1 MTIQRLNMLFFLLG
15 LSALVPLAALPVSLG
30 QIEIGLESFD
40 GYQEGM
46 AFVSTDEA
54 GTSLE
59 ILIGYKGFGLDT
71 VSWTFSTED
80 LSSFRSASA
89 DGAWWRSRLLEMS
102 VGQIVTRDAGN
113 VLSFSEY
120 HRWAGPLEADIASVM
135 AQNIATLLESDRV
148 TPFTLENLF
157 FQPTHR
163 VVININRYDSQ
174 LAKEFLID
182 ATWSI
187 KDLKSRKL
195 LLLRNST
202 LREPLASADYEELV
216 AAQSKALAA
225 MSQEIAAALAEVVP

>member
-1 MTIQRLNMLFFLLG
+1 MINESRIMQIACVTMVVGVLM
-15 LSALVPLAALPVSLG
+15 LSACGRTPPAKFYTLQPVEQSSTGKSLPPNVALAVGPVAIPAALDRA
-30 QIEIGLESFD
+30 E
-40 GYQEGM
+40 
-46 AFVSTDEA
+46 
-54 GTSLE
+54 
-59 ILIGYKGFGLDT
+59 
-71 VSWTFSTED
+71 
-80 LSSFRSASA
+80 
-89 DGAWWRSRLLEMS
+89 
-102 VGQIVTRDAGN
+102 IVTRDAGN

-148 TPFTLENLF
+148 TPFTRENLF

-195 LLLRNST
+195 LLIRNST
-202 LREPLASADYEELV
+202 LREPLASAEYEELV